1 MTSSLSSWVRSVA
14 IAAMVTSVMLA
25 VLIVSAEE
33 IPALKDWLKATFYH
47 HWLGKGALAIAVFI
61 IVTIAARLQGN
72 TDASK
77 LAGIIF
83 AEAAVAAL
91 SVGAIAGYFLLHL
104 LKFV

>member
-14 IAAMVTSVMLA
+14 IAAMVASVMLA
-25 VLIVSAEE
+25 VIIVSAEE
-33 IPALKDWLKATFYH
+33 IPTLKNWLKATFTH

-61 IVTIAARLQGN
+61 IVTIVARMQGK

-83 AEAAVAAL
+83 AEAVVAAL
-91 SVGAIAGYFLLHL
+91 SCAAIAGYFLLHL

>member
-1 MTSSLSSWVRSVA
+1 MTTSLSSWVRSVA
-14 IAAMVTSVMLA
+14 IAAMVTSIMLA

-33 IPALKDWLKATFYH
+33 IPTLKNWLKATFTH

-61 IVTIAARLQGN
+61 VVTIAARFQGK

-83 AEAAVAAL
+83 AEAVVAAL